1 MPISTLKCLL
11 NYKEN
16 RLQLHLLQLLQK
28 IFTLLALKNGICIP
42 MLDEVV
48 KQNASNLYYILDYS
62 LGFFISSCTL
72 IFPSPNECLKIS
84 DKFRHGTESIYW
96 GEINVALPKFHQP

>member
-16 RLQLHLLQLLQK
+16 RLQLH
-28 IFTLLALKNGICIP
+28 ISTPAPTEDIHSISSENGIGLP

-48 KQNASNLYYILDYS
+48 KQNASNLYYFLDYS
-62 LGFFISSCTL
+62 LGFFISCFTL
-72 IFPSPNECLKIS
+72 IFPS
-84 DKFRHGTESIYW
+84 
-96 GEINVALPKFHQP
+96 